1 MNAADI
7 NQPGG
12 YAGEVEALQWKV
24 ARVGL
29 PGATG
34 RAATEASGSASV
46 GTLPGWLPHL
56 NNTAL
61 VPFSP
66 LAHLCFYVCFS

>member
-7 NQPGG
+7 NQPSS
-12 YAGEVEALQWKV
+12 YAGETEALQWKI
-24 ARVGL
+24 AGL

-34 RAATEASGSASV
+34 RAVTDASGSASV

-56 NNTAL
+56 NKSAL

-66 LAHLCFYVCFS
+66 MAHLCFYVCFI